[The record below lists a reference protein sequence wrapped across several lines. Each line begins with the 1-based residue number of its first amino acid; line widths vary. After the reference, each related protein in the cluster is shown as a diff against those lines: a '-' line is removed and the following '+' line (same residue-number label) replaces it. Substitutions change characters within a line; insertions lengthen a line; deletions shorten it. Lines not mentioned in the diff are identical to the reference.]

1 MPMADYA
8 QLQDSI
14 KGWLWDREDLAGRVP
29 DFIAMAEADFNDELR
44 IAPMEVS
51 ATVTLTNG
59 AGPLPNDY
67 LAWRRVLSQDSP
79 NRVLEFADPAWAED
93 HYMAWGTEPAWHFT
107 ISGST
112 IKTYPTSVANLTL
125 LYYQK
130 IPALSSSNVTNWL
143 LTRKPQVY
151 LYGSPVHAA
160 PFLDDDDRLQTYGA
174 LRKVALDSLRGTD
187 VIARYGKAVQRPPG
201 ATP

>member
-1 MPMADYA
+1 MPLADYA
-8 QLQDSI
+8 QLQDAI

-29 DFIAMAEADFNDELR
+29 EFISFAEADFNDELR
-44 IAPMEVS
+44 VGQMELS

-59 AGPLPNDY
+59 AGPLPADY
-67 LAWRRVLSQDSP
+67 LAWRRVMTQDNP
-79 NRVLEFADPAWAED
+79 VRVLEFADPAWAED
-93 HYMAWGTEPAWHFT
+93 HFMAQATSPSWHFT

-112 IKTYPTSVANLTL
+112 ISTYPRSVPNLTL

-130 IPALSSSNVTNWL
+130 IPPLSSSNLTNWL
-143 LTRKPQVY
+143 LTRKPQAY
-151 LYGSPVHAA
+151 LYGALVHAA
-160 PFLDDDDRLQTYGA
+160 PFLDDDERLQTYGA

-187 VIARYGKAVQRPPG
+187 IVGRYGKAVQRPPG